1 MKATKSLGIP
11 INDQA
16 TGNAIGGYFCPH
28 NMDPVNITRSSA
40 DEAYYESAAQR
51 QNFHLITGQQ
61 VSRIVTD
68 SKNGIIRA
76 VGVEFASSSEAP
88 RQVANAKKEVVVAA
102 GALATPQLLQVSGIG
117 DPELLKAINVDTIV
131 ELPAVGHNLH
141 DHVMV
146 TVVNTSKFSTLSI
159 QITS

>member
-1 MKATKSLGIP
+1 
-11 INDQA
+11 
-16 TGNAIGGYFCPH
+16 
-28 NMDPVNITRSSA
+28 MDPTNITRSSA

-68 SKNGIIRA
+68 IKNGTVKV

-88 RQVANAKKEVVVAA
+88 RKTVNAKKEVVLAA
-102 GALATPQLLQVSGIG
+102 GALVTPQLLQVSGIG
-117 DPELLKAINVDTIV
+117 DAELLKTINVDTV
-131 ELPAVGHNLH
+131 VDLPAVGHNLH

-146 TVVNTSKFSTLSI
+146 TVVNTSKFFALSVY
-159 QITS
+159 ITS